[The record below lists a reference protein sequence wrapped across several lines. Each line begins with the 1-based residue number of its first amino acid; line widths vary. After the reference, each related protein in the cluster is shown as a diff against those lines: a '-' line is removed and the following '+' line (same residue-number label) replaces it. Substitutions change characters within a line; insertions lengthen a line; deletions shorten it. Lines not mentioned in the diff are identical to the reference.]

1 MDLIQEYSVIIKES
15 LPSSG
20 TSSVLQQGMATT
32 VVDRPFYL
40 DLTTISS
47 HQENTLTIPTGTTG
61 YVINTISP
69 ATFLYLETNQ
79 PISVT
84 LVTADATPVDIGPI
98 PVNPL
103 TTPNQN
109 GVFIINTQN
118 LGHIQVDN
126 NCGNV
131 ATVRTVLVK

>member
-1 MDLIQEYSVIIKES
+1 MDLIQEISVTIKET

-20 TSSVLQQGMATT
+20 TSSVLQQGIATT

-40 DLTTISS
+40 DLTTITS
-47 HQENTLTIPTGTTG
+47 HQENTLTVATGTTG
-61 YVINTISP
+61 YVINTITP
-69 ATFLYLETNQ
+69 AVFLYLETTQ

-84 LVTADATPVDIGPI
+84 LVTADVTPIDIGPI

-109 GVFIINTQN
+109 GVMILNTQN
-118 LGHIQVDN
+118 LGHIKVDN
-126 NCGNV
+126 NSGNV
-131 ATVRTVLVK
+131 AIVRTILVK